1 MASQASLHRT
11 SHHER
16 HHDQLL
22 FQLAPTSAAHMPL
35 NGMLGC
41 RTSRSNANPRR
52 PGGIQTLPTMLL
64 LDGKSRLTSSPARI
78 MLEVG
83 GGVIVNTSLGA
94 GVIRSG
100 IAAYATT
107 KHRVD
112 AIAEEL
118 IGRLGQPEEIASAV
132 RWLA

>member
-1 MASQASLHRT
+1 
-11 SHHER
+11 
-16 HHDQLL
+16 
-22 FQLAPTSAAHMPL
+22 
-35 NGMLGC
+35 
-41 RTSRSNANPRR
+41 
-52 PGGIQTLPTMLL
+52 
-64 LDGKSRLTSSPARI
+64 
-78 MLEVG
+78 MLEVA

-94 GVIRSG
+94 CVIRSG